1 MKIKKIHARE
11 ILDSRGNPT
20 VECDVE
26 LENGIIATASVPSGA
41 STGSR
46 EALEL
51 RDGDKNRYKG
61 KGVLK
66 AVSNINDKIAKE
78 LVGKELIQ
86 NQIDAELLKL
96 DGTEFKTNLG
106 ANATLAVSLACLKA
120 AAKLNNKELY
130 EFVSNGKVGLPIP
143 MMNIVN
149 GGKHANN
156 DLDIQEFMIVPVIKP
171 FKERL
176 RAGSEV
182 FHTLKK
188 ILDDMG
194 LSTGVGDEGGF
205 APNLKNNEEA
215 LQLIVRAIEEA
226 GYKPGEDVFI
236 ALDAASSEMYNK
248 ETATYSVDKKSLS
261 SKDLMNYYLDLVDRY
276 PIISIEDAF
285 MEDDFDSLAELTAKI
300 GQRIML
306 VGDDY
311 FVTNKK
317 YLQKAI
323 DMNAGNAILLKA
335 NQIGTVSEMM
345 ETILLAKKNNYKMV
359 ISHRSG
365 ETEDTFIADLAVGL
379 DIPYIKTGSLSRGER
394 IAKYNRLLRIEEKL
408 SENN

>member
-408 SENN
+408 LENN

>member
-66 AVSNINDKIAKE
+66 ALSNINDKIAKE